1 MGKRG
6 PKPGGTTGP
15 AMTVGPPPKHNQRH
29 RTESPTSPRRLEAA
43 ERQRQALEL
52 RKSGASYRQIRD
64 ALGYRT
70 HQTCYEAVKSA
81 LLKTLQQ
88 PADEVRKLELERL
101 DGLLLA
107 LAGPIKAG
115 HLGAIDRALHI
126 MERRARLLGLDAPT
140 KTDEQHRYPDGM
152 PALPGPAPVLSE
164 SERISIVVAIL
175 RDAGALEML
184 DASRNGHVVEGEARA
199 VDGNG

>member
-1 MGKRG
+1 M
-6 PKPGGTTGP
+6 
-15 AMTVGPPPKHNQRH
+15 
-29 RTESPTSPRRLEAA
+29 
-43 ERQRQALEL
+43 
-52 RKSGASYRQIRD
+52 
-64 ALGYRT
+64 
-70 HQTCYEAVKSA
+70 
-81 LLKTLQQ
+81 
-88 PADEVRKLELERL
+88 ERL